1 MGRISDGMDR
11 VNSFIR
17 TALAMVVVGALTA
30 AGFFGWYKYNEND
43 LAYDKINADLK
54 QANDLLVKANVDL
67 KAKQVEIDELN
78 VEVEKLETARRLLKM
93 DSRVARLRV
102 LDKKTD
108 DAGVIHTTLEF
119 VELDD
124 QNQEIGKPKVIT
136 IEGEEIYV
144 DYWVVQFDDKYVE
157 EADIDRG
164 TSIALFRRIFSEKR
178 KPEDGFLLDEPN
190 SVPAKYA
197 QGHVPSGFE
206 QKIWNDFWTIAHDE
220 KTAAAMGIRAMHD
233 QAVAYKVETGRTYLI
248 NLRASAG
255 LTVVP
260 EPGPIDS
267 AVEKD

>member
-1 MGRISDGMDR
+1 MGRISDGMNQ

-17 TALAMVVVGALTA
+17 TVLAMVVVGAVAA
-30 AGFFGWYKYNEND
+30 AGFFGWHKYNEND
-43 LAYDKINADLK
+43 LAFSQVSSDLK
-54 QANDLLVKANVDL
+54 KTKEELDQANDLLVKANV
-67 KAKQVEIDELN
+67 EIEQLN

-102 LDKKTD
+102 LDKKAD

-124 QNQEIGKPKVIT
+124 QNLEIGKPKRIT

-190 SVPAKYA
+190 SLPAKYA
-197 QGHVPSGFE
+197 QGRVPSEFE

-220 KTAAAMGIRAMHD
+220 KAAAAMGIRAMHD
-233 QAVAYKVETGRTYLI
+233 QAVAYKVETGRTYLV

-260 EPGPIDS
+260 EPGPIDA
-267 AVEKD
+267 AVDED